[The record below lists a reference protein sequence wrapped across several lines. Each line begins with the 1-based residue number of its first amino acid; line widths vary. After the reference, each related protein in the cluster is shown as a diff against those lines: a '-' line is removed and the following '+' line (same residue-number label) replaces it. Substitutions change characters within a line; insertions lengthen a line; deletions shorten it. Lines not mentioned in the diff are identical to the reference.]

1 MKNFFLKF
9 LCSIPTTAQQ
19 PNSPTAQQPNSPT
32 AQQPNSP
39 TAQQPNSPTAQQ
51 FKDHKDTTTIA

>member
-9 LCSIPTTAQQ
+9 VGSIPTTAPQQ

-39 TAQQPNSPTAQQ
+39 T
-51 FKDHKDTTTIA
+51 I

>member
-9 LCSIPTTAQQ
+9 VGSIPT
-19 PNSPTAQQPNSPT
+19 
-32 AQQPNSP
+32 
-39 TAQQPNSPTAQQ
+39 TAQQ

>member
-9 LCSIPTTAQQ
+9 VGSIPT
-19 PNSPTAQQPNSPT
+19 TAQQPNSPT

>member
-9 LCSIPTTAQQ
+9 VGSIPT
-19 PNSPTAQQPNSPT
+19 T